1 MRTGSIIALAA
12 LIYVAFVG
20 PLHSSAGVTEN
31 SAAAVAQADSA
42 SLNASTDKTLSSK
55 PQAGQRHAFAFPLSN
70 RFEPLLLLLLGSVL
84 LGVGTSVRVAARRVH
99 NDDANADGA
108 REKEPL
114 PFLDV
119 PRTSATDLPPTL

>member
-1 MRTGSIIALAA
+1 MAPGYRCAPKDRTKRTDRTRRTASHSKVLMRTGSIIALAA

-84 LGVGTSVRVAARRVH
+84 LGVGTSVRVAARRV
-99 NDDANADGA
+99 
-108 REKEPL
+108 
-114 PFLDV
+114 
-119 PRTSATDLPPTL
+119 